1 MIPVSANAFISGSPV
16 VVNCTLPHCM
26 TCYGR
31 PGGYSGDH
39 SGCRSHVSSMTF
51 NFIFSFLILKHP
63 VCLNRRTIQ
72 VSQTRRW
79 VFPVDYT
86 DGDTTTP
93 KLDGVT
99 KHFQQDEGEVP
110 SHDMTIIQSV
120 SYRDRSLSRGRTH
133 MDLEDPNGVSEGDI
147 GLPTPLT
154 EFQR

>member
-1 MIPVSANAFISGSPV
+1 
-16 VVNCTLPHCM
+16 M
-26 TCYGR
+26 TRQGC

-79 VFPVDYT
+79 VSPVDYT
-86 DGDTTTP
+86 DGDTTAP
-93 KLDGVT
+93 KLDKVT
-99 KHFQQDEGEVP
+99 KHYQQDEGKVP
-110 SHDMTIIQSV
+110 SHDMSIIQSV

-133 MDLEDPNGVSEGDI
+133 MDLEDPNGVE
-147 GLPTPLT
+147 
-154 EFQR
+154 